1 MDLNII
7 DLILA
12 LCFALFWAKS
22 LFMPPS
28 RQNIYLPTTLSKQGS
43 DESGKTWKLGINL
56 KRSGKIF
63 VNILFW
69 IIIKKSID
77 LKYAF
82 CQRFVCLFVRYDHH
96 RLS

>member
-1 MDLNII
+1 MLKKIAEEKTFRRPTL
-7 DLILA
+7 LI
-12 LCFALFWAKS
+12 
-22 LFMPPS
+22 FMPPS

-43 DESGKTWKLGINL
+43 DKSGKTWKLGINL
-56 KRSGKIF
+56 KMSGKIF

-82 CQRFVCLFVRYDHH
+82 CQRFVCLFVCEI
-96 RLS
+96 